1 MTVVLAV
8 EGYSCRADGCEE
20 LFTKWSLLRKHM
32 ADAHRKGENSTSTV
46 VTLLE
51 LEPTILHEG
60 DYCLGVMCVE

>member
-1 MTVVLAV
+1 
-8 EGYSCRADGCEE
+8 
-20 LFTKWSLLRKHM
+20 M